1 MCAPHPIHAREGVYY
16 TPPAAFGVAIQNGAV
31 DAVTA
36 NPPLD
41 PALHPYALPHPSR
54 PMPEDVD
61 AYLDRE
67 ERRDLIFGLVLL
79 AAFPAAMFAAYLL
92 V

>member
-16 TPPAAFGVAIQNGAV
+16 TPRAALAVAIQNGAV
-31 DAVTA
+31 DAVTQM
-36 NPPLD
+36 PPVGTVRE
-41 PALHPYALPHPSR
+41 PYALPRPSR

-67 ERRDLIFGLVLL
+67 ERRDIAFGLVFVAALVFVLL
-79 AAFPAAMFAAYLL
+79 A
-92 V
+92 